1 MADTL
6 GLQLSA
12 DGIAAARVDATTSTP
27 PVTVPLGASG
37 PVAVCAVAQDDSGA
51 IVVGE
56 AALALRGPAVDPVV
70 TDPLERAAAGQIG
83 ALAAVI
89 NHVVGR
95 AATVTGTAPRRLAV
109 VVPDDWP
116 AAQRDRVVQAGAAAG
131 LAATV
136 TVPVAAARAAAAS
149 ASGEIDEDGALALA
163 AGAARVASLS
173 AAPLVT
179 REDLGEAVAPR
190 PPVVLPPLDPPT
202 GPVSVF
208 DEDDEGGEPE
218 PAPARPAAAP
228 ISSSSA
234 PPTAAVPIVP
244 PSPPRPPEPEGG
256 LRYEPP
262 KRRIPVGVIAA
273 AVLIGLIGAVGV
285 AVMAFG
291 GDDSSTTETDEP
303 SSTTEP
309 ATTTSTVPDSTTTE
323 PATTTT
329 DPDASTSST
338 TSTTTTTTTT
348 EPPSTTT
355 TPVAVGTPGLVTL
368 SETGLGLDGG
378 GLVLFDQSEA
388 TVFAALADVLGD
400 PDDDSG
406 FEENA
411 FCAGARTRTVS
422 WGDLEVVFTE
432 DELESGEARFTQ
444 WYADGHDDPEGLV
457 TLSGVGVTATVGFL
471 EVTLGSSLTLVP
483 AIPDDPAGLFAATNQ
498 GSGGILNGVT
508 STRDP
513 EGVVT
518 ALWAGDSCTRIF
530 T

>member
-27 PVTVPLGASG
+27 PVTVPLGAAG

-51 IVVGE
+51 VVVGE
-56 AALALRGPAVDPVV
+56 AALALSGSAVV
-70 TDPLERAAAGQIG
+70 TDPLERAAGGQIG

-95 AATVTGTAPRRLAV
+95 AAMVTGTAPRRLAV

-116 AAQRDRVVQAGAAAG
+116 ADRRDRVVQAGAAAG

-136 TVPVAAARAAAAS
+136 TVPAAAARAAAAS
-149 ASGEIDEDGALALA
+149 DTPADDGGENGALALA

-190 PPVVLPPLDPPT
+190 PPVVLPPVDPPT

-208 DEDDEGGEPE
+208 DEDDHGTEPE

-228 ISSSSA
+228 IPSSSA
-234 PPTAAVPIVP
+234 PPTAAVPVVP
-244 PSPPRPPEPEGG
+244 PTPPRPPEPEGG

-273 AVLIGLIGAVGV
+273 AVLIGLIGAIGV

-291 GDDSSTTETDEP
+291 GDDSSTTATDEP
-303 SSTTEP
+303 TSTTEP
-309 ATTTSTVPDSTTTE
+309 ATTTSTVPETTTTDA
-323 PATTTT
+323 ATTTT
-329 DPDASTSST
+329 DPDATTTST

-355 TPVAVGTPGLVTL
+355 TPVPVGTPGAVTL

-378 GLVLFDQSEA
+378 GLVLFDQAED
-388 TVFAALADVLGD
+388 TVFAALTDVLGD

-406 FEENA
+406 FEENT
-411 FCAGARTRTVS
+411 FCVGARTRTVT

-432 DELESGEARFTQ
+432 DEFESGEARFTQ

-457 TLSGVGVTATVGFL
+457 TLSGVGVTATVGYL
-471 EVTLGSSLTLVP
+471 EVTLGSSLSLVP

-518 ALWAGDSCTRIF
+518 ALWAGDACTRIF